1 MENQLNTFLDELQ
14 FVGSTDV
21 DLSEILRTDDADLIS
36 INGKSLP
43 SRSSKRADTS
53 LSGWINTMSHWVL
66 YMTMCLTAVTTMG
79 DEKDV
84 FLTRVN
90 FQLKEHRAFTMIPP
104 KADTTKPIPW
114 VWYAPTLG
122 QGLPGQHEAWMFT
135 KLHEHGI
142 AIAGIDVG
150 ESYGSPTGRKIYQ
163 ALYQELTLNKRF
175 ATKPVLLGR
184 SRGGLMLYSWANKHP
199 ESVGGIAGIY
209 PVCNLTSYPGVSRAA
224 PAFGLTPPQLQ
235 ERLQEL
241 NPIEQ
246 LEPLAKAKVPIF
258 HIQGDSDRVVPLEPN
273 SQLLVQRINAAGGNA
288 RVEVIKDQGHNLWKG
303 WFHHE
308 GLTNF
313 MIEHAKP

>member
-1 MENQLNTFLDELQ
+1 MSRWMLCIAACL
-14 FVGSTDV
+14 ST
-21 DLSEILRTDDADLIS
+21 A
-36 INGKSLP
+36 
-43 SRSSKRADTS
+43 A
-53 LSGWINTMSHWVL
+53 TMNAE
-66 YMTMCLTAVTTMG
+66 TN
-79 DEKDV
+79 V
-84 FLTRVN
+84 FETRVN
-90 FQLKEHRAFTMIPP
+90 FMLEQHRAFTMIPP
-104 KADTTKPIPW
+104 KVNNTKPIPW

-122 QGLPGQHEAWMFT
+122 QGLPGKHEIWMFT

-150 ESYGSPTGRKIYQ
+150 ESYGSPQGRKLYQ
-163 ALYQELTLNKRF
+163 ALYQELTSNRHF
-175 ATKPVLLGR
+175 APKPVLLAR
-184 SRGGLMLYSWANKHP
+184 SRGGLMLYSWATQHP

-224 PAFGLTPPQLQ
+224 PAFGLTPAELK

-258 HIQGDSDRVVPLEPN
+258 HIQGDHDKVVPLEPN
-273 SQLLVQRINAAGGNA
+273 SKLLAERINAAGGNA
-288 RVEVIKDQGHNLWKG
+288 RVEVIKDQGHNLWEG

-313 MIEHAKP
+313 MIQHAKP